1 MGGAAAM
8 VVWRRQSFGT
18 TDAVKTITF
27 PTGYPIVSA
36 KTFLVLV
43 LLSIAVWLFRSNDGT
58 GSGPVA
64 AVVRMVDR
72 VIFSSSESDPGAGAQ
87 EQDRQHRKEVAEEN
101 LRLSNER
108 QAAHQR
114 ATAEYEQRRLVLAQ
128 QIEALERSNNHG
140 VNNAAIE
147 ELIRQRAALSLPQ

>member
-1 MGGAAAM
+1 
-8 VVWRRQSFGT
+8 
-18 TDAVKTITF
+18 
-27 PTGYPIVSA
+27 VSA

-43 LLSIAVWLFRSNDGT
+43 LLSIAVWVFRSNDGT

-64 AVVRMVDR
+64 AVVRTVNKVMFR
-72 VIFSSSESDPGAGAQ
+72 SSSGSTPSEEEQ
-87 EQDRQHRKEVAEEN
+87 EQARQHRKEVAEEN

-108 QAAHQR
+108 QAARQR
-114 ATAEYEQRRLVLAQ
+114 AMDEYERRRLALAQ

-140 VNNAAIE
+140 VNNTAIE